1 MNTSVMSPSNQ
12 KLIAFVVATAA
23 YIIGLPLFFGQSPYA
38 LGVLSMS
45 AVLSVIAMGVWVT
58 FTIGRINLGQGAFAL
73 AGGYVAAICTTRWGI
88 SFWIALP
95 LAGLASAAL
104 GIVLGLGI
112 LRLRGVYFAMITI
125 SLSEAVRLAIL
136 NGGSFTNGASGISGI
151 PVPGEL
157 SIFGL
162 VLIPD
167 FATGNTHL
175 SFFYLSGILMLLSA
189 LLVWRLMASRI
200 GAVFHS
206 LQQDQDLS
214 QSLGVNITKYRLIAF
229 AVTAF
234 LGGIGGAFFA
244 SMQQSIFPSSFVVA
258 DSISFAL
265 FCFLGGLAF
274 VGGPIM
280 GAFLLTIAFQL
291 FHEFQQYQQ
300 LVYAL
305 LMIGIMMWLPN
316 GLLSLRLLGSR
327 KPTRATP
334 EEQP

>member
-1 MNTSVMSPSNQ
+1 MSSTRQ
-12 KLIAFVVATAA
+12 KLMGFVLIAALYVFG
-23 YIIGLPLFFGQSPYA
+23 IPLFLSESPYT

-45 AVLSVIAMGVWVT
+45 AVLSVISMGVWVT
-58 FTIGRINLGQGAFAL
+58 FTIGRINLGQGAFAM
-73 AGGYVAAICTTRWGI
+73 AGGYVAAILTTRWGF

-104 GIVLGLGI
+104 GVVLGLGI

-125 SLSEAVRLAIL
+125 SLSEAVRLAVL

-157 SIFGL
+157 SVFGL
-162 VLIPD
+162 VLISD
-167 FATGNTHL
+167 FTHNTHL
-175 SFFYLSGILMLLSA
+175 SFFYLSAALMLLSA
-189 LLVWRLMASRI
+189 LLVWRLMSSRI
-200 GAVFHS
+200 GSVFHS
-206 LQQDQDLS
+206 LQQDQELS

-229 AVTAF
+229 AVTSF
-234 LGGIGGAFFA
+234 LGGLGGAFFA

-274 VGGPIM
+274 VGGPIV
-280 GAFLLTIAFQL
+280 GAFLLTVSFQL

-305 LMIGIMMWLPN
+305 LMISIMMWLPN
-316 GLLSLRLLGSR
+316 GLLSLRLPFLKWRSSISR
-327 KPTRATP
+327 K
-334 EEQP
+334 EQL